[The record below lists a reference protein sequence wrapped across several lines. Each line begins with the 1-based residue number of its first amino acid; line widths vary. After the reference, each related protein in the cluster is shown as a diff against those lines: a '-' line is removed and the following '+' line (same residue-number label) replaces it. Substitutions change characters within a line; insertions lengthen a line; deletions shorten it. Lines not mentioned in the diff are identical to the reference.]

1 MLSRNGSESL
11 SPNENPNGNGGGTG
25 APQRWWWCWRWPFL
39 LRLGVQSV
47 SASVLVFGA
56 AAVGVRCWRQRQCR
70 CQSAS
75 GTTGYYLAA
84 LADNAVV
91 AGCVQQ
97 ADGLGYFY
105 VPSFFFSLFFSAQSI
120 DQSCP
125 IFVSTQPDRA
135 GLSLEAEA

>member
-1 MLSRNGSESL
+1 MGTGEELGRHSA
-11 SPNENPNGNGGGTG
+11 GGGAG
-25 APQRWWWCWRWPFL
+25 GGHFYCAWGFQSA
-39 LRLGVQSV
+39 SV
-47 SASVLVFGA
+47 SVSVLVFGA

-105 VPSFFFSLFFSAQSI
+105 VPSFFFSLFFFQLNRSI
-120 DQSCP
+120 NRVQYSFRHSLTGQDCLL
-125 IFVSTQPDRA
+125 RLR
-135 GLSLEAEA
+135 LSRRCEPVRE